1 MKEET
6 FWQTHGNEVEAA
18 ITIVVAILLAF
29 LVDRFIIGR
38 AVRKAESMETA
49 QISREAR
56 TRLSVIRRL
65 ISLVIILIGIALALS
80 QFTEIKRLATGL
92 LASTAVLGLVLGFAG
107 RTVIA
112 NFVAG
117 VTMAIRQPI
126 RIGDLISIGEDV
138 HGRVVD
144 IALTSTIVDKAD
156 GSLLV
161 IPNEKVVTEVVVN
174 HSAGNLRAPAT
185 VEVRVPPDADLEAAR
200 KALEATEVTSIRVR
214 AIETEGVVLELKAAV
229 DSGRDREAREA
240 EIRERAQGALRGA
253 GVLRP
258 EPDPIP
264 DPKAQL
270 ARLFIAVATIPDL

>member
-1 MKEET
+1 MKDET
-6 FWQTHGNEVEAA
+6 FWNTHGNEVEAA
-18 ITIVVAILLAF
+18 ITIVVAIFLAF
-29 LVDRFIIGR
+29 IVDRFLIGR
-38 AVRKAESMETA
+38 AVRAAESMETA

-56 TRLSVIRRL
+56 TRLSIIRRL

-80 QFTEIKRLATGL
+80 QFTEVKRLATGL
-92 LASTAVLGLVLGFAG
+92 LASTAVLGLVIGFAG

-144 IALTSTIVDKAD
+144 IALTSTVVDKAD

-200 KALEATEVTSIRVR
+200 RALEGTEVTSIRVK
-214 AIETEGVVLELKAAV
+214 AIEAEGVVLELKAAV
-229 DSGRDREAREA
+229 DSPRDREAREA
-240 EIRERAQGALRGA
+240 EIRERAQGALRSA
-253 GVLRP
+253 GVLRT
-258 EPDPIP
+258 E
-264 DPKAQL
+264 A
-270 ARLFIAVATIPDL
+270 

>member
-1 MKEET
+1 MDET
-6 FWQTHGNEVEAA
+6 FWESHGNEVEAA
-18 ITIVVAILLAF
+18 ITIVGAILLAF
-29 LVDRFIIGR
+29 LIDRYLIGR
-38 AVRKAESMETA
+38 AVRAAESMETA

-65 ISLVIILIGIALALS
+65 ISLAIILIGVALALS

-92 LASTAVLGLVLGFAG
+92 LASTAVLGLILGFAG

-138 HGRVVD
+138 HGRVID
-144 IALTSTIVDKAD
+144 IALTSTTVDKAD

-161 IPNEKVVTEVVVN
+161 IPNEKVVTEVVIN
-174 HSAGNLRAPAT
+174 HSAGNLRAPVT
-185 VEVRVPPDADLEAAR
+185 IELWLEPDADLERAR
-200 KALEATEVTSIRVR
+200 RALEATEVTSVRV
-214 AIETEGVVLELKAAV
+214 AELTPEGCRLELKAAV

-240 EIRERAQGALRGA
+240 EIRERAQGALREA

-258 EPDPIP
+258 SS
-264 DPKAQL
+264 ASH
-270 ARLFIAVATIPDL
+270 A

>member
-6 FWQTHGNEVEAA
+6 FWQQHGNEVEAA

-56 TRLSVIRRL
+56 TRLSIIRRL
-65 ISLVIILIGIALALS
+65 ISLVIILVGIALALS
-80 QFTEIKRLATGL
+80 QFTEVKRLATGL
-92 LASTAVLGLVLGFAG
+92 LASTAVLGLVIGFAG

-174 HSAGNLRAPAT
+174 HSAGNNRAPAT

-200 KALEATEVTSIRVR
+200 KALEATEVTSIRVQK
-214 AIETEGVVLELKAAV
+214 IEAEGVVLELKAAV
-229 DSGRDREAREA
+229 DAGRDREAREA

-253 GVLRP
+253 GVLRT
-258 EPDPIP
+258 EPDPNP
-264 DPKAQL
+264 
-270 ARLFIAVATIPDL
+270 

>member
-1 MKEET
+1 MDET
-6 FWQTHGNEVEAA
+6 FWESHGNEIEAA
-18 ITIVVAILLAF
+18 ITIVVAIALAII
-29 LVDRFIIGR
+29 VDRFLIGR
-38 AVRKAESMETA
+38 AVRAAASMETA

-65 ISLVIILIGIALALS
+65 ISLAIILVGVALALS

-138 HGRVVD
+138 HGRVID
-144 IALTSTIVDKAD
+144 IALTSTTVDGAD
-156 GSLLV
+156 GSLV
-161 IPNEKVVTEVVVN
+161 VVPNEKVVTEVVVN
-174 HSAGNLRAPAT
+174 HSAGNTRAPAM
-185 VEVRVPPDADLEAAR
+185 VEVWLPPDADLERAHR
-200 KALEATEVTSIRVR
+200 ALESTEVTSARV
-214 AIETEGVVLELKAAV
+214 TDLTPEGCKLELKAAV

-240 EIRERAQGALRGA
+240 EIRERAQGALREA
-253 GVLRP
+253 GILRP
-258 EPDPIP
+258 HPSSQ
-264 DPKAQL
+264 A
-270 ARLFIAVATIPDL
+270 

>member
-1 MKEET
+1 MTKDQT
-6 FWQTHGNEVEAA
+6 FWEQHGNEVEAA
-18 ITIVVAILLAF
+18 ITIAVAF
-29 LVDRFIIGR
+29 LIAFVVDRYIIGR

-65 ISLVIILIGIALALS
+65 VSLVIILIGIALALS
-80 QFTEIKRLATGL
+80 QFTEVKRLATGV
-92 LASTAVLGLVLGFAG
+92 LASTAVLGIVVGFAG

-126 RIGDLISIGEDV
+126 RIGDMISIGDEV

-144 IALTSTIVDKAD
+144 IALTSTIVDRAD

-174 HSAGNLRAPAT
+174 HSAGNMRAPAT
-185 VEVRVPPDADLEAAR
+185 VDVRVPMDADLDAAR
-200 KALEATEVTSIRVR
+200 KALEATEVTSIRVKDMD
-214 AIETEGVVLELKAAV
+214 ADGVVLELKAGV
-229 DSGRDREAREA
+229 DTGRDREAREA

-253 GVLRP
+253 GVLHA
-258 EPDPIP
+258 PDTPP
-264 DPKAQL
+264 G
-270 ARLFIAVATIPDL
+270 

>member
-1 MKEET
+1 MKDQT
-6 FWQTHGNEVEAA
+6 FWQQHGNEVEAA
-18 ITIVVAILLAF
+18 ITIAVAFFLAF
-29 LVDRFIIGR
+29 VVDRFLIGR
-38 AVRKAESMETA
+38 AVRAAESMETS

-56 TRLSVIRRL
+56 TRLSIIRRL

-80 QFTEIKRLATGL
+80 QFTEVKRLATGL

-144 IALTSTIVDKAD
+144 IALTSTVVDKAD

-185 VEVRVPPDADLEAAR
+185 VEVRVPLDADLDAAR
-200 KALEATEVTSIRVR
+200 RALEATEVTSIRVK
-214 AIETEGVVLELKAAV
+214 AIDAEGVVLELKAAV
-229 DSGRDREAREA
+229 ESGRDREAREA
-240 EIRERAQGALRGA
+240 EIREHAQGALRGA
-253 GVLRP
+253 GVLST
-258 EPDPIP
+258 EG
-264 DPKAQL
+264 
-270 ARLFIAVATIPDL
+270 

>member
-1 MKEET
+1 
-6 FWQTHGNEVEAA
+6 
-18 ITIVVAILLAF
+18 
-29 LVDRFIIGR
+29 
-38 AVRKAESMETA
+38 META

-174 HSAGNLRAPAT
+174 HSAGNHRAPAT

-200 KALEATEVTSIRVR
+200 KALEATEVTSIRVQDDRGRGRGPR
-214 AIETEGVVLELKAAV
+214 AEGRGRRRARPRGAR
-229 DSGRDREAREA
+229 GRDPRARA
-240 EIRERAQGALRGA
+240 RRVARRRRAARRA
-253 GVLRP
+253 RP
-258 EPDPIP
+258 DRPDPNGR
-264 DPKAQL
+264 AC
-270 ARLFIAVATIPDL
+270 AFV

>member
-1 MKEET
+1 MDET
-6 FWQTHGNEVEAA
+6 FWESHGNEVEAA
-18 ITIVVAILLAF
+18 ITIVGAILLAF
-29 LVDRFIIGR
+29 LVDRYLIGR
-38 AVRKAESMETA
+38 AVRAAESMETS

-65 ISLVIILIGIALALS
+65 ISLAIILVGVALALS

-92 LASTAVLGLVLGFAG
+92 LASTAVLGLILGFAG

-117 VTMAIRQPI
+117 VTMVIRQPI
-126 RIGDLISIGEDV
+126 RIGDLISIGDDV
-138 HGRVVD
+138 HGRVID
-144 IALTSTIVDKAD
+144 IALTSTTVDKAD

-161 IPNEKVVTEVVVN
+161 IPNEKVVTEVVIN

-185 VEVRVPPDADLEAAR
+185 IELWLEPDADLERAR
-200 KALEATEVTSIRVR
+200 RALEATEVTSVRV
-214 AIETEGVVLELKAAV
+214 AELTPEGCRLELKAAV

-240 EIRERAQGALRGA
+240 EIRERAQGALREA

-258 EPDPIP
+258 SN
-264 DPKAQL
+264 ASQ
-270 ARLFIAVATIPDL
+270 A